1 MNGGALLPTNGRKWG
16 GPVTQSPGPGP
27 YPRGV
32 MTSAVTAFLAA
43 VGGTSLICYLL
54 MNRVQNRS
62 ARRHGTPGDSAGSGT
77 SYDSGSD
84 GWSIF
89 SWFSSDTSSSDSSGP
104 RAIGAVRTTELVAA
118 VTAAAV
124 VEMAAGA
131 VINAAARSRRSH
143 VRPTR

>member
-1 MNGGALLPTNGRKWG
+1 
-16 GPVTQSPGPGP
+16 
-27 YPRGV
+27 

-89 SWFSSDTSSSDSSGP
+89 SWFSSDTSSSDSSG
-104 RAIGAVRTTELVAA
+104 ASGDWGGSDDGT
-118 VTAAAV
+118 
-124 VEMAAGA
+124 GGGGDSGGGGGDGGGGG
-131 VINAAARSRRSH
+131 N
-143 VRPTR
+143 